1 MEKKKPVGWQK
12 DPDQKVTQ
20 QLKVYVTEREEIQL
34 KQNAKIL
41 GMSFSSFARRV
52 LTEEELN
59 FEPKEL
65 KRIRYELNKIGV
77 NLNQLAKKANEN
89 DRLPEAQRLRNTC
102 HQLIEKLEEL

>member
-1 MEKKKPVGWQK
+1 MDKKKPATWQK

-20 QLKVYVTEREEIQL
+20 QLKVYVTEREEIEL
-34 KQNAKIL
+34 KQNAEIL

-52 LTEEELN
+52 LTEEELD

-89 DRLPEAQRLRNTC
+89 DRLPEAQRLRKTC
-102 HQLIEKLEEL
+102 HHLIKKLEEL